1 MDVQFSEMSAVMRH
15 LKDEIGL
22 YYKIHYIRN
31 VGKTLKVN
39 KGKAAAPS
47 CYHGHSVQT
56 SLKSITKEERKIKN
70 SHKSTKKTKPIAAIS
85 VSNSPADEPLI
96 KVQQK
101 PKKGRQFNNPAESSP
116 ASEASPGSSSI
127 PSVSKDRD
135 ASFGQAKQKK
145 KNNSGRNRND
155 RDETL
160 KNSNQFTFYNHS
172 YYNHSHEE
180 SVYKPQK
187 RESKPVIGHQPINV
201 VSRRNPNNKPV
212 SKPKKTSRWNKTPEE

>member
-1 MDVQFSEMSAVMRH
+1 MDVQLSEMSAVMRH
-15 LKDEIGL
+15 LKDEIGW
-22 YYKIHYIRN
+22 YYKIHYIKN

-47 CYHGHSVQT
+47 CYQGHSLHAQNSV
-56 SLKSITKEERKIKN
+56 KKEEMKMKN
-70 SHKSTKKTKPIAAIS
+70 SIKSTKKAMPNAAVS
-85 VSNSPADEPLI
+85 VSNSPADEPVI

-172 YYNHSHEE
+172 YYNHSHEK
-180 SVYKPQK
+180 SVHKPQK
-187 RESKPVIGHQPINV
+187 RESKPVIAHQPINV